1 MNPRAIGSSLRL
13 TAAGYAVL
21 VFLLLPTMLVV
32 PMSFGRN
39 PYLEFPPT
47 GFTLQWYEAY
57 FTDRGWMS
65 ATLFSARIAVLVT
78 LASTI
83 IGTLASLALV
93 RGRLRGR
100 AGLQLLIISPVIIPT
115 VAIAIAVFLFFARLQ
130 MIGSLAAFVLAHTVL
145 AVPYV
150 VLTVSA
156 ALTRVDPDLDLA
168 AMGLGAS
175 RAEAFVRVTLPLI
188 LPGVISGA
196 VFAFI
201 ISFDEAVVSFFL
213 SGVHDKT
220 LPRLMFE
227 NIELRLTP
235 TIAAVSTLLTALS
248 LIALSL
254 VLLLGRLA
262 RRQAG

>member
-1 MNPRAIGSSLRL
+1 MAL
-13 TAAGYAVL
+13 GYAVL

-32 PMSFGRN
+32 PMSFGTN
-39 PYLEFPPT
+39 PYLEFPPS
-47 GFTLQWYEAY
+47 GFTLRWYEAY

-65 ATLFSARIAVLVT
+65 ATLFSARIAILVA
-78 LASTI
+78 LAATV
-83 IGTLASLALV
+83 IGTLASLALL

-100 AGLQLLIISPVIIPT
+100 AALQLLIISPVIIPT
-115 VAIAIAVFLFFARLQ
+115 VVIAIAAFLFFARLR
-130 MIGSLAAFVLAHTVL
+130 MIGSLPAFVLAHTVL

-156 ALTRVDPDLDLA
+156 ALARVDADLDLA

-175 RAEAFVRVTLPLI
+175 RAEAFLRVTLPLI
-188 LPGVISGA
+188 LPGVFSGA

-235 TIAAVSTLLTALS
+235 TIAAVSTLLTGLS
-248 LIALSL
+248 LVALSL
-254 VLLLGRLA
+254 VFLAGRLGR
-262 RRQAG
+262 RRAA